1 MDFKKQLT
9 YLNVLGI
16 PFRIAPVEAIFHILH
31 SAVSLVVVPVR
42 ILLTAYFID
51 TALSVVTN
59 NYDASRII
67 MPLVA
72 IGVFSV
78 YNYIL
83 SPVTEILNARVS
95 VKARLK
101 LRVPFLEKRV
111 RLEYKHIENP
121 ETKDLLSRVW
131 DNPEGQL
138 SNALNNLLHLFI
150 VVGTVASQS
159 IILLVNAPLAGGM
172 LLVCSIPMFMIALK
186 AGKYRYQAQREYS
199 MEQRRAWDVSWYL
212 WAPQVADERNM
223 FGFTDCINDKFCE
236 FSEISRKAMLKVD
249 ALWFIRSRISAV
261 LMGLLSA
268 IGLFILAPAV
278 VAGNLSVGFFIALQT
293 ALFGSIS
300 HLAWGLPFAFT
311 QIAKER
317 EFIKDVNDFFKLS
330 ETADAETLPADTP
343 FDFESLELRDV
354 SFKYP
359 GSEKLILNKLSLK
372 IEKNKHYSIVGVN
385 GAGKTTLT
393 KLITRLYDD
402 YTGEILLNGKSLK
415 KWSMSQIKSCF
426 CALFQDFSR
435 YDITVAE
442 NVCMGKIN
450 GASEEEVDSALELS
464 GFDKES
470 SHLKDGKDTLLGKTH
485 DTGIDLS
492 GGQWQS
498 LAFARAILSPSPVKI
513 LDEPTAALDP
523 MAEKNMYARFESI
536 SQNSTTI
543 FISHRLASAKLADVI
558 FVIDEGNVKEEGSHL
573 ELLSMG
579 GIYSEMFKNQ
589 QSWYQ

>member
-1 MDFKKQLT
+1 
-9 YLNVLGI
+9 
-16 PFRIAPVEAIFHILH
+16 
-31 SAVSLVVVPVR
+31 VVVPVR

-199 MEQRRAWDVSWYL
+199 MEQRRAWDVSWNL